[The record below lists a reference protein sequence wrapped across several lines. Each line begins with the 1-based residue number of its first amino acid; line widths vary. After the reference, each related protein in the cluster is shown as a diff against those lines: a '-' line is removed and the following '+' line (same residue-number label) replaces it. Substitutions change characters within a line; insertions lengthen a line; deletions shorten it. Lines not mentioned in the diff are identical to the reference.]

1 MKQSEWNEGLNNLDS
16 DIIENYVAQKEA
28 YIKKIKKPTMW
39 TRYISVAAIFCLV
52 FGVLAV
58 SLILNRSDDEPIT
71 IPETEAE
78 TTKADTE
85 KADNTEEETTQ
96 AEAPSETVGGVVTD
110 DVTSEDVSESE
121 SVETTAGEKETD
133 EETSEQT
140 TTEET
145 TVTPETENNEPY
157 EIKADD
163 YTLIKNENGC
173 YLKFDDISKYQNN
186 SSNGSMVAGEIT
198 FDSIKE
204 FKDRVTKGLLEDW
217 EKQVVASFSNN
228 GVDIQTCDFNNLYEP
243 LFPQGS
249 DIVGVGWKITSYY
262 FMINNDNKYFGFI
275 NVLSYEE
282 YEKQYTRD
290 FENAL
295 NGDQITIESVEIVD
309 EKEITYYK
317 TPLASL
323 KREAYTLQKGNITVL
338 VDKQFSLTDL
348 SISQSSSIPY
358 RLTLYC
364 SDGYRYYTVTLYSLQ
379 EDPTDEW
386 LLQFGLKPYIEN
398 DHEVM

>member
-1 MKQSEWNEGLNNLDS
+1 MKHNNQFNQM
-16 DIIENYVAQKEA
+16 IV
-28 YIKKIKKPTMW
+28 
-39 TRYISVAAIFCLV
+39 
-52 FGVLAV
+52 VLL
-58 SLILNRSDDEPIT
+58 SLILCLSLMSCDNSEQESLSTNDNNT
-71 IPETEAE
+71 E
-78 TTKADTE
+78 TTRNVVTM
-85 KADNTEEETTQ
+85 NTEE
-96 AEAPSETVGGVVTD
+96 
-110 DVTSEDVSESE
+110 TS
-121 SVETTAGEKETD
+121 SVENTSNT
-133 EETSEQT
+133 EETSSVEST
-140 TTEET
+140 SNSEEASSVEDISNTEET
-145 TVTPETENNEPY
+145 TLTHETKNDEPY
-157 EIKADD
+157 EIKVDD

-173 YLKFDDISKYQNN
+173 YLTFDDISKYQNN

-262 FMINNDNKYFGFI
+262 FMINNDNEYFGFI
-275 NVLSYEE
+275 SVLSYEE

-295 NGDQITIESVEIVD
+295 NGDQITIESVEIVN
-309 EKEITYYK
+309 EKEVTYYK

-323 KREAYTLQKGNITVL
+323 KREAYTLQKENITVL
-338 VDKQFSLTDL
+338 VDKQFSLTDN

-358 RLTLYC
+358 RITLYC
-364 SDGYRYYTVTLYSLQ
+364 VGGDRNYIVTLYSLQ
-379 EDPTDEW
+379 ENPTDEW
-386 LLQFGLKPYIEN
+386 LLEFGLKPYIEN

>member
-39 TRYISVAAIFCLV
+39 TRYISVAATFCLV

-71 IPETEAE
+71 IPETEA
-78 TTKADTE
+78 
-85 KADNTEEETTQ
+85 
-96 AEAPSETVGGVVTD
+96 PSETVGGVVTE
-110 DVTSEDVSESE
+110 VTSEDVSESK
-121 SVETTAGEKETD
+121 ETTAEEISETD
-133 EETSEQT
+133 EASESNVSTNVEETSQVG
-140 TTEET
+140 EET

-157 EIKADD
+157 EIKVDD

-217 EKQVVASFSNN
+217 EKQFVASFSNN

-262 FMINNDNKYFGFI
+262 FMINNDNEYFGFI

-309 EKEITYYK
+309 KKEITYYK

-338 VDKQFSLTDL
+338 VDKRFSLTDL

-358 RLTLYC
+358 RITLYC
-364 SDGYRYYTVTLYSLQ
+364 SDGDRYYTVTLYSLQ

-386 LLQFGLKPYIEN
+386 LLEFGLKPYIEN